1 MMADSGARG
10 SINQIRQLSGM
21 RGLMASPTGKI
32 IELPIK
38 SNFREGLSVLEFF
51 LSSHG
56 SRKSLADTAMKTA
69 DSGYMTRRLVDVS
82 QENIVREVDCFAER
96 GEPVRGLK
104 VSDIGVPGDIIE
116 GLEDRIRGRV
126 AAEDVIDPTTGE
138 VIVESQRADHP

>member
-1 MMADSGARG
+1 MSENERYSRVIKIWETATTDVTKEVLATLETFNPINMMADSGARG
-10 SINQIRQLSGM
+10 YINQIRQLSGM

-82 QENIVREVDCFAER
+82 QENIVREIDCFASR
-96 GEPVRGLK
+96 N
-104 VSDIGVPGDIIE
+104 
-116 GLEDRIRGRV
+116 
-126 AAEDVIDPTTGE
+126 
-138 VIVESQRADHP
+138 